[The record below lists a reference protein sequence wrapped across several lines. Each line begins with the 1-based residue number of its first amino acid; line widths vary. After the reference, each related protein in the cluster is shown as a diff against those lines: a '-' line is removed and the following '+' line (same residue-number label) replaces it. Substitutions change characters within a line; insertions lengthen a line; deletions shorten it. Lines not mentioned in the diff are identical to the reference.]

1 MRGAHHA
8 TPKRGITACSTTTTR
23 RSTSFLRKHRGASGT
38 CRLIIHHLSR
48 RAVRQGGRR
57 YTPTSRRV
65 IKLRS
70 ERRRATLRTRAEC
83 CSTPSSPLLRLGCP
97 QRTRVL
103 SAFQRCVAD
112 FFITVTAWALGCLVH
127 TSRPHSRCACAHT
140 LFVRFST
147 RLVSPPSLTLS
158 SLDRRGYNIR
168 SVLGLTLPVRSFFLM
183 EYMTEYFTYLIQLN
197 VMIIFQQQWG
207 GATLDLHEG
216 R

>member
-1 MRGAHHA
+1 MRPHHQRIINASPPATYITLTGGAWQ
-8 TPKRGITACSTTTTR
+8 I
-23 RSTSFLRKHRGASGT
+23 
-38 CRLIIHHLSR
+38 
-48 RAVRQGGRR
+48 
-57 YTPTSRRV
+57 
-65 IKLRS
+65 
-70 ERRRATLRTRAEC
+70 
-83 CSTPSSPLLRLGCP
+83 
-97 QRTRVL
+97 
-103 SAFQRCVAD
+103 